1 MGDPHATTVTRGEH
15 LVRGSTASR
24 SISGE
29 RGVSYSCLLAASSRV
44 ASAAPHLL
52 HLFHEC
58 TSACVQSVAEKQ
70 SLSLSCVQS
79 LTKEQLLLS
88 RNLLAKKPNAG
99 HDGLGRLE
107 LAICQ
112 RLLDDEK
119 ALLNRHGC
127 VLHRLLGESLKLQ
140 RWRWRRGDPARSQI
154 HSNLADAR
162 TLKSSD
168 PAART
173 PENGARGGGHF
184 LRSKGRRKRRRV
196 RWRWRGACPSS
207 QCSRNWNLRL

>member
-1 MGDPHATTVTRGEH
+1 MMNGTCCIWVTCYYTRG
-15 LVRGSTASR
+15 GSPQQL
-24 SISGE
+24 SGE
-29 RGVSYSCLLAASSRV
+29 CVYLYSCRLAASSSV

-70 SLSLSCVQS
+70 STLLSCVQS
-79 LTKEQLLLS
+79 LTKEHFLLS

-127 VLHRLLGESLKLQ
+127 VLHRLLGESFKLQ

-162 TLKSSD
+162 TIESSD

-173 PENGARGGGHF
+173 PEDCARGGGHWCA
-184 LRSKGRRKRRRV
+184 RRRSS
-196 RWRWRGACPSS
+196 RWVTRYRRPS
-207 QCSRNWNLRL
+207 